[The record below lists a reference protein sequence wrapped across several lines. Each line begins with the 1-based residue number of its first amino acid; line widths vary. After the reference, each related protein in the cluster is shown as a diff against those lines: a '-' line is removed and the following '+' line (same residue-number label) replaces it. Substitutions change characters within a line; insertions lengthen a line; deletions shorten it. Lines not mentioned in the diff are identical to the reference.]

1 MSENIYQQEVR
12 LALCGN
18 CKWFVAGGQCER
30 VIGKIETTDVCDIH
44 EFGDVRPIDTPVV
57 PTIDKIQVNYR
68 PGEPIFNA
76 QFPDPL
82 MQEAFSADQIKN
94 AIRDMQVRGI
104 DQTEIL
110 RVVLSYLQEPNPSAK
125 EWPPDITGLDLLAQ
139 VPIPNI
145 PATAFPPIY
154 QPNTRGPTEPFPIPS
169 VNPYPNNPTPDFRG
183 IGGISHQ
190 YNIWN
195 PPTSPTDN
203 WLGLATDAR
212 SQPPTLG
219 TTGFNFTKAIPE
231 WRYNVEDSQM
241 EPETRPI
248 AIEPSDSEPY
258 LREAEQ
264 NLWRYVYQSHEADDI
279 CASFNGKN
287 FDLNDRV
294 NRPVP
299 PSEGLGYT
307 NTHPNCICY
316 WEIVTE
322 GFKPNKITKVPKRH
336 LHSVDRKIA
345 QRARHGT
352 LHTVKPDGSL
362 SNRTRHSNPLHEAI
376 VEIRNEFGWLTD
388 DYLAQAKV
396 LANDQ
401 GGQMYLIRASQ
412 ATITD
417 HRSEG
422 EPLRRKLAPE
432 EMNAMARTAINHG
445 MDINHNPLYKT
456 SAMIVDSE
464 YDPMRQE
471 IQMLVMEEDPEIIT
485 AIQNGIITA
494 VSINGGSPRTES
506 IEPCEHGCTNN
517 TCELCLVPRGVVLGE
532 LDDVALTW
540 VVTHPMGLQW
550 RGMNIP
556 VALPGVKT
564 TAIQPI

>member
-1 MSENIYQQEVR
+1 MRLSEIQTR

-30 VIGKIETTDVCDIH
+30 VIGKIETTDICDIH
-44 EFGDVRPIDTPVV
+44 EFGSVNPIDTPVV

-68 PGEPIFNA
+68 LGNIPLNA

-82 MQEAFSADQIKN
+82 LQEAFSADQIKN

-104 DQTEIL
+104 DTTEIL
-110 RVVLSYLQEPNPSAK
+110 RVVLSYLQMPNPSAR

-139 VPIPNI
+139 VPIPQV
-145 PATAFPPIY
+145 PATKFPPIY
-154 QPNTRGPTEPFPIPS
+154 QPNTPGPTEPFGIPN
-169 VNPYPNNPTPDFRG
+169 VNPYPNNPTPDFAG
-183 IGGISHQ
+183 VANVSHQ
-190 YNIWN
+190 YNISN
-195 PPTSPTDN
+195 PPTPPSNN

-212 SQPPTLG
+212 SEPPTLG
-219 TTGFNFTKAIPE
+219 VEPFNVEQAIQP

-241 EPETRPI
+241 APSSRPI
-248 AIEPSDSEPY
+248 SIQPSHSEPS
-258 LREAEQ
+258 LRETDTD
-264 NLWRYVYQSHEADDI
+264 LWKYIYQSHDNDDI
-279 CASFNGKN
+279 CARFSGKV

-299 PSEGLGYT
+299 PSESLGYT
-307 NTHPNCICY
+307 NTHPNCQCY

-322 GFKPNKITKVPKRH
+322 GFKVNKVTKIPKEH
-336 LHSVDRKIA
+336 LHSVNRKIG
-345 QRARHGT
+345 QRARRGT

-376 VEIRNEFGWLTD
+376 LDIRNEFGWLTD
-388 DYLAQAKV
+388 DYLAKAKM
-396 LANDQ
+396 LADTN

-422 EPLRRKLAPE
+422 EPLRRKLAE
-432 EMNAMARTAINHG
+432 DEMNAMARTAINHT
-445 MDINHNPLYKT
+445 MDINHNAEWKT
-456 SAMIVDSE
+456 MSMIVDSE
-464 YDPMRQE
+464 YDPFRKE
-471 IQMLVMEEDPEIIT
+471 IQMLVMEEDPEINA
-485 AIQNGIITA
+485 AIRSGVITA
-494 VSINGGSPRTES
+494 VSINGGSPRTED
-506 IEPCEHGCTNN
+506 IEPCEHGCTDN

-550 RGMNIP
+550 RGMIIQR
-556 VALPGVKT
+556 ALPGVKT

>member
-1 MSENIYQQEVR
+1 LRLSEIQER
-12 LALCGN
+12 LKLCGN

-30 VIGKIETTDVCDIH
+30 VTGRIETTDVCDIH
-44 EFGDVRPIDTPVV
+44 EFGSVNPIDTPTV
-57 PTIDKIQVNYR
+57 PTIDKSQVNYR

-82 MQEAFSADQIKN
+82 LQIQESFGADQLKN

-110 RVVLSYLQEPNPSAK
+110 RTILSYLQEPNPSAK

-154 QPNTRGPTEPFPIPS
+154 QPNTPGPTQPFPIS
-169 VNPYPNNPTPDFRG
+169 NVNPYPNNPTPDFRG
-183 IGGISHQ
+183 IGGMSHEYDFKNYPAQ
-190 YNIWN
+190 
-195 PPTSPTDN
+195 SSDN
-203 WLGLATDAR
+203 WLGLANDAR
-212 SQPPTLG
+212 SEPPTIG
-219 TTGFNFTKAIPE
+219 TTGFNFTKTIPE

-241 EPETRPI
+241 QPASRPI
-248 AIEPSDSEPY
+248 SILPSSDEPSI
-258 LREAEQ
+258 REAESD
-264 NLWRYVYQSHEADDI
+264 LWKYIYQSHDNDDI
-279 CASFNGKN
+279 CARFNGKV
-287 FDLNDRV
+287 FDLNIRP

-307 NTHPNCICY
+307 NTHPNCQCY

-322 GFKPNKITKVPKRH
+322 GFKPNKVTKIPKEH
-336 LHSVDRKIA
+336 LHSVNRKIG

-376 VEIRNEFGWLTD
+376 LEIRNEFGWLTD
-388 DYLAQAKV
+388 EYIASAKALADT
-396 LANDQ
+396 N

-445 MDINHNPLYKT
+445 MDINHNPLYTT

-471 IQMLVMEEDPEIIT
+471 IQMLVMEEDPEINA
-485 AIQNGIITA
+485 AIANGIITA
-494 VSINGGSPRTES
+494 VSINGGSPRTET
-506 IEPCEHGCTNN
+506 IEPCQHGCTDNS
-517 TCELCLVPRGVVLGE
+517 CELCLVPRGVVLGE

-556 VALPGVKT
+556 SAMPGVKT